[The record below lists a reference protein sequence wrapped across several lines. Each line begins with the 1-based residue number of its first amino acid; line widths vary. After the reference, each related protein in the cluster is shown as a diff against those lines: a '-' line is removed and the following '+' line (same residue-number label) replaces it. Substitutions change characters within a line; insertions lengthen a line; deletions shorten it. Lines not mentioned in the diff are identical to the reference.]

1 MNGITIGALAGLI
14 LAFFGLAFGIGG
26 FLIALLLGALG
37 AVIGGVATGRLNLRA
52 AVDAAQGRSRG

>member
-1 MNGITIGALAGLI
+1 MNGSTLGALAGLI

-26 FLIALLLGALG
+26 FLIALLLGAIG
-37 AVIGGVATGRLNLRA
+37 AVIGAVVTGRLDLRA

>member
-1 MNGITIGALAGLI
+1 MNGYTIGALAGLI